1 MPWNLL
7 ILPLVA
13 GYYLLTKCYLFKFH
27 QQRLDR
33 QRLIF
38 ESILLGIAIM
48 GVTYTIREF
57 FIAYLPDFA
66 SLIYSYSPF
75 DIPYALT
82 SFFTIVVSISF
93 SLIYNKFSTD
103 KKWIKKSIKDVGNE
117 FEILMKWSFT
127 EKSLLQFTLD
137 NGKVYVAYVKELPI
151 PSISNYI
158 RLIPIISGYRDNLQ
172 EVDYTTHY
180 LAVYAEYIR
189 EGKVTNIKD
198 LNTDIVLD
206 ITNIISVSNFDLGMH
221 RMFQNSANSTT
232 HNNVENRD
240 NR

>member
-13 GYYLLTKCYLFKFH
+13 GYFLLTKCYVFKFH

-48 GVTYTIREF
+48 VVTYILREIF
-57 FIAYLPDFA
+57 FAVLPNF
-66 SLIYSYSPF
+66 SNLIYSYSPF

-82 SFFTIVVSISF
+82 SFFTITVSILF
-93 SLIYNKFSTD
+93 TVIYNWFSTD
-103 KKWIKKSIKDVGNE
+103 KEWIKKSIKDVGNE
-117 FEILMKWSFT
+117 FEILMMWSFT

-158 RLIPIISGYRDNLQ
+158 RLIPFISGYRDSQQ
-172 EVDYTTHY
+172 EVHYTTHY
-180 LAVYAEYIR
+180 LSVYDEYISK
-189 EGKVTNIKD
+189 GKVTNIEE

-206 ITNIISVSNFDLGMH
+206 ITNIIGVSNFDLGMH
-221 RMFQNSANSTT
+221 KKFQNKK
-232 HNNVENRD
+232 
-240 NR
+240 